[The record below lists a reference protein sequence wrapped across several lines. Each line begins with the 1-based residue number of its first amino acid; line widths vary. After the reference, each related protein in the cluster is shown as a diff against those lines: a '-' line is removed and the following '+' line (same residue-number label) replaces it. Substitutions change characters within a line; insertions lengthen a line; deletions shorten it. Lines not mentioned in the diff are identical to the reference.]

1 MKKITRITGLKGTL
15 TVPGDK
21 SISHR
26 AIMFGSLAEG
36 TTTIHG
42 FLKGADCLST
52 IDCFRKMGISIEEK
66 EDTIYVHGKGLHG
79 LHKPEE
85 TLDVGNSGTTTRLIS
100 GILAGQNFD
109 TVLSGDASLNS
120 RPMGRIMKPLSMM
133 SADITSIHDTGCA
146 PLSIKGR
153 SLNAIHYDS
162 PVASAQVKSCV
173 LLAGLYANGKTSVT
187 EPALSRDHTERML
200 RSFGAN
206 IVSDKNTCTITP
218 PETLHGQH
226 IEVPGDISS
235 AAFFIVA
242 ALITPNS
249 EITINNVGINDTRA
263 GILKVCQDMGA
274 DITLLNARE
283 EGGEPVADLLVKTS
297 SLRGTI
303 VEGDIIPALID
314 ELPVIALM
322 ACFAKGQ
329 TIIKDAHELRV
340 KESYRIAI
348 MTENLGAM
356 GADIIDTDDGFIIN
370 SRSDNTIPTLH
381 GASINCSMDHR
392 IAMTFAVAGLNADGE
407 TIITDSDCVDVSYP
421 GFFTQL
427 EQLFSQNQSQKDSE
441 NTL

>member
-1 MKKITRITGLKGTL
+1 MQISKKNHLHGTIS
-15 TVPGDK
+15 VPGDK

-340 KESYRIAI
+340 KESDRIAI